1 VEGVAGVHDL
11 RYNPR
16 VPRPSTTS
24 FRWLRSGQ
32 EVFPVMLAAIE
43 AARHT
48 IRLEMY
54 IYSSDP
60 PGDAFRDALVRAAI
74 RGVQVRVLLDA
85 VGSIGLSASFW
96 KPLTEAGG
104 KFRWFNP
111 LKFGRMSFRDHRK
124 MLVCDELTAFVGG
137 FNIAPEYTGDG
148 VTKGWCDLG
157 IGIQGPLGS
166 ELAESFDAMFGR
178 ASFEHKPLHRF
189 RKSTARTTISAETWR
204 LLLSGPGR
212 GYNFLK
218 RTFATDLAN
227 AHTVQII
234 CAYFLPTWR
243 LRRELE
249 RVVRRG
255 GRVQLILAGKSDVRL
270 SQLASQKLYR
280 QLLKRG
286 LEIYEYQPQV
296 LHAKLFIVD
305 EQVYVGSSNL
315 DARSLNIN
323 YELLVRIGEQQVV
336 DEAREIFRNALAH
349 SRRVELKEWRRS
361 RTFWT
366 KLMEQWAYFLLAR
379 VDPWWARG
387 RAKHLR

>member
-1 VEGVAGVHDL
+1 VD
-11 RYNPR
+11 
-16 VPRPSTTS
+16 S
-24 FRWLRSGQ
+24 F
-32 EVFPVMLAAIE
+32 
-43 AARHT
+43 
-48 IRLEMY
+48 
-54 IYSSDP
+54 
-60 PGDAFRDALVRAAI
+60 
-74 RGVQVRVLLDA
+74 
-85 VGSIGLSASFW
+85 GSITLPGNFW
-96 KPLTEAGG
+96 EQLIAAGG
-104 KFRWFNP
+104 QFHWFNP
-111 LKFGRMSFRDHRK
+111 MSLKRFVIRDHRK
-124 MLVCDELTAFVGG
+124 MLVCDEQTAIIGG

-148 VTKGWCDLG
+148 VTKGWRDLG
-157 IGIQGPLGS
+157 IRVHGPLGS

-178 ASFEHKPLHRF
+178 ASFEHKPLQRF
-189 RKSTARTTISAETWR
+189 RKSTSRATISGETWR

-212 GYNFLK
+212 GYHFLK

-323 YELLVRIGEQQVV
+323 YELMVRLTEPTAVEG
-336 DEAREIFRNALAH
+336 AREIFSEILSH
-349 SRRVELKEWRRS
+349 SRRIDAAKWAKSRS
-361 RTFWT
+361 LWT
-366 KLMEQWAYFLLAR
+366 KLREEWAYFLLGR

-387 RAKHLR
+387 RAKYLQ

>member
-1 VEGVAGVHDL
+1 
-11 RYNPR
+11 
-16 VPRPSTTS
+16 
-24 FRWLRSGQ
+24 
-32 EVFPVMLAAIE
+32 MLSAID
-43 AARHT
+43 AARRT
-48 IRLEMY
+48 LRLEMY
-54 IYSSDP
+54 IYSSEP
-60 PGDAFRDALVRAAI
+60 PGDEFRDALTRAAR

-85 VGSIGLSASFW
+85 VGSIGLSAGFW
-96 KPLTEAGG
+96 KPLTDAGG
-104 KFRWFNP
+104 QLRWFNP
-111 LKFGRMSFRDHRK
+111 LKIGRMSFRDHRK
-124 MLVCDELTAFVGG
+124 MLVCDEQTAFVGG

-157 IGIQGPLGS
+157 IRIHGPLGS

-178 ASFEHKPLHRF
+178 ASFDHQPLQRF
-189 RKSTARTTISAETWR
+189 RKSTSRATISAETWR

-218 RTFATDLAN
+218 GTLATDLAN

-255 GRVQLILAGKSDVRL
+255 GRVQLILAGKTDVRL
-270 SQLASQKLYR
+270 SQLASRRLYR
-280 QLLKRG
+280 HLLKRG

-305 EQVYVGSSNL
+305 EQAYVGSSNL

-323 YELLVRIGEQQVV
+323 YELLVRIGEQRVV
-336 DEAREIFRNALAH
+336 DEAREIFAQALSH
-349 SRRVELKEWRRS
+349 SRRVEPRTWRRS
-361 RTFWT
+361 RTLWT
-366 KLMEQWAYFLLAR
+366 KLMEEWAYFLLAR

>member
-1 VEGVAGVHDL
+1 
-11 RYNPR
+11 
-16 VPRPSTTS
+16 
-24 FRWLRSGQ
+24 
-32 EVFPVMLAAIE
+32 MLSAID
-43 AARHT
+43 AARRT

-54 IYSSDP
+54 IYSSRP
-60 PGDAFRDALVRAAI
+60 PGDQFLEALTRAAR

-85 VGSIGLSASFW
+85 LGSLGLSAGFW
-96 KPLTEAGG
+96 KPLTDAGG

-111 LKFGRMSFRDHRK
+111 LQIGRISFRDHRK
-124 MLVCDELTAFVGG
+124 MLVCDEQTAIIGG
-137 FNIAPEYTGDG
+137 FNIAPEYAGDG
-148 VTKGWCDLG
+148 VAKGWLDLG
-157 IGIQGPLGS
+157 IHIHGPLGT
-166 ELAESFDAMFGR
+166 ELADSFDVMFAR
-178 ASFEHKPLHRF
+178 ARFEHKPLQRF
-189 RKSTARTTISAETWR
+189 RKTTARATISGETWR

-218 RTFATDLAN
+218 RTLATDLAN

-249 RVVRRG
+249 RVVWRG
-255 GRVQLILAGKSDVRL
+255 GRVQLILAGKTDVRL
-270 SQLASQKLYR
+270 SQLASRRLYR

-305 EQVYVGSSNL
+305 EQVFVGSSNL

-323 YELLVRIGEQQVV
+323 YELLVRIGEQLVV
-336 DEAREIFRNALAH
+336 EEAREIFGDALAH
-349 SRRVELKEWRRS
+349 SRRVELKTWRGS
-361 RTFWT
+361 RTLWT

-379 VDPWWARG
+379 VDPWLARG

>member
-1 VEGVAGVHDL
+1 
-11 RYNPR
+11 
-16 VPRPSTTS
+16 
-24 FRWLRSGQ
+24 
-32 EVFPVMLAAIE
+32 MLEAIDAAQ
-43 AARHT
+43 RT

-54 IYSSDP
+54 IYSSNP
-60 PGDAFRDALVRAAI
+60 PGDRFREALARAAR
-74 RGVQVRVLLDA
+74 RGVQVRVLIDA
-85 VGSIGLSASFW
+85 IGSLGLSAGFW
-96 KPLTEAGG
+96 KPLTDAGG
-104 KFRWFNP
+104 RLRWFNP
-111 LKFGRMSFRDHRK
+111 LKLGRISFRNHRK
-124 MLVCDELTAFVGG
+124 LLVCDEQTAFVGG

-148 VTKGWCDLG
+148 VTEGWRDLG
-157 IGIQGPLGS
+157 ISIHGPLGS
-166 ELAESFDAMFGR
+166 ELAESFDTMFGR
-178 ASFEHKPLHRF
+178 ASFEHKPLQRF
-189 RKSTARTTISAETWR
+189 RKSTARATISAESWR

-218 RTFATDLAN
+218 RTLATDLAN

-270 SQLASQKLYR
+270 SQLATRRLYR
-280 QLLKRG
+280 HLLKRG

-296 LHAKLFIVD
+296 LHAKLFVVD

-323 YELLVRIGEQQVV
+323 YELLVRINEQQVV
-336 DEAREIFRNALAH
+336 AEAREIFEEVLAH
-349 SRRVELKEWRRS
+349 SNQVELKSWRRS
-361 RTFWT
+361 RSLWT
-366 KLMEQWAYFLLAR
+366 KLMEEWAYFLLGR